1 MKRNAT
7 WAAGALLAGLWTA
20 CGAGHAAAQ
29 TVDENL
35 ITPNLPLEFDRGRN
49 VGVLQRQRPEYQAV
63 GVQLLNFTLYPRVE
77 AGVGFTDNAYQ
88 ISGGSVS
95 DGFVLLSP
103 SVTASSNW
111 AVNQLTLD
119 ANYRAKRFFSQTPRN
134 ENNYSV
140 GGNGRLDITRS
151 LTLDTELRTAR
162 NTEPRASAASPQD
175 AAEAVQY
182 RQTSGSIGTTFSG
195 AHVRGQVAVNF
206 DKLSFDDVRTFAG
219 GTLDQGNRDQTVLRT
234 TGRGEYAISP
244 DTSLFAQV
252 GYTDTR
258 YDNPLAFGVANR
270 DSNEINVLGGAT
282 FDLSALIRG
291 AIGVGYV
298 DRRYDA
304 PIYKDL
310 SGLAAEAKIEY
321 FLSQL
326 TTVGVTVRRTV
337 QDSYFFNSSGYFA
350 TAGAVRVDHEL
361 LRNLLLNAQV
371 AYEVDDF
378 TGNAGTIKV
387 FRVSG
392 GGRYLLNRDFG
403 FGFVL
408 GHDKRSGT
416 GDIATNTFSET
427 RALISVIVQR

>member
-7 WAAGALLAGLWTA
+7 WAAGALLAGLWTGLGTNEA
-20 CGAGHAAAQ
+20 IAQ
-29 TVDENL
+29 SVDENL

-49 VGVLQRQRPEYQAV
+49 TGVLQRERPEYQAA
-63 GVQLLNFTLYPRVE
+63 GIRLSTFTLYPKVE
-77 AGVGFTDNAYQ
+77 AGVGYSDNAYQ
-88 ISGGSVS
+88 IAGGSVS

-119 ANYRAKRFFSQTPRN
+119 ANYRAKRYFSETPRN
-134 ENNYSV
+134 EDNYSI
-140 GGNGRLDITRS
+140 GANGRLDITRS
-151 LTLDTELRTAR
+151 WTIDTQLRSAR

-182 RQTSGSIGTTFSG
+182 QQTSGGIGSTFSG
-195 AHVRGQVAVNF
+195 SRVRGQISANF
-206 DKLSFDDVRTFAG
+206 DKLSFDEARTFAG
-219 GTLDQGNRDQTVLRT
+219 GTLDQRNRDQTVLRT
-234 TGRGEYAISP
+234 TGRGEFAISP

-252 GYTDTR
+252 GYTNTR
-258 YDNPLAFGVANR
+258 YDRPLAFGVANR
-270 DSNEINVLGGAT
+270 DSNEVNVLGGAT
-282 FDLSALIRG
+282 FDLSALVRG
-291 AIGVGYV
+291 AVGIGYV

-310 SGLAAEAKIEY
+310 SGLAAEAKVEY

-326 TTVGVTVRRTV
+326 TTVGLTVRRTV
-337 QDSYFFNSSGYFA
+337 QDSYYFNSSGYFA
-350 TAGAVRVDHEL
+350 TAGAFRVDHEL

-378 TGNAGTIKV
+378 TDNAGTIKV
-387 FRVSG
+387 FRASG
-392 GGRYLLNRDFG
+392 GGRYLLNREFG
-403 FGFVL
+403 FGFVV
-408 GHDKRSGT
+408 GHDKRSGS
-416 GDIATNTFSET
+416 GPVETNTFSET

>member
-7 WAAGALLAGLWTA
+7 WAAGALLAGLFT
-20 CGAGHAAAQ
+20 GFGSGTSEAQ

-49 VGVLQRQRPEYQAV
+49 VGVLQRERPEYQAV
-63 GVQLLNFTLYPRVE
+63 GVRLLNFTFYPKVE
-77 AGVGFTDNAYQ
+77 AGIGYTDNAYQ

-95 DGFVLLSP
+95 DGFATISP

-111 AVNQLTLD
+111 AVNQLNLD
-119 ANYRAKRFFSQTPRN
+119 ATYRAKRFFSETPRN
-134 ENNYSV
+134 EDNYSV
-140 GGNGRLDITRS
+140 GANGRLDVTRS
-151 LTLDTELRTAR
+151 FTLDTQLRTAR
-162 NTEPRASAASPQD
+162 NTEPRASAASPQE

-182 RQTSGSIGTTFSG
+182 RQTSGGIGATFSG
-195 AHVRGQVAVNF
+195 AKVRGQVNANF
-206 DKLSFDDVRTFAG
+206 DRLSFDDVRTFAG
-219 GTLDQGNRDQTVLRT
+219 GTLDQNNRDQTVLRV
-234 TGRGEYAISP
+234 TGRGEFAISP

-252 GYTDTR
+252 GHTDTQ
-258 YDNPLAFGVANR
+258 YDQPLAFRVPNR
-270 DSNEINVLGGAT
+270 DSKEINLLGGAT

-291 AIGVGYV
+291 AVGVGYV
-298 DRRYDA
+298 DRRYNA
-304 PIYKDL
+304 PIYRDL
-310 SGLAAEAKIEY
+310 SGFATEAKIEY
-321 FLSQL
+321 FPSQL
-326 TTVGVTVRRTV
+326 TTLGVTVRRTV

-378 TGNAGTIKV
+378 TENAGSIKI

-392 GGRYLLNRDFG
+392 GGRYLLSRRFG
-403 FGFVL
+403 FGFVI

-416 GDIATNTFSET
+416 GDIATNTFNET